1 MINPHPAPES
11 RSPTLPVVDVDAAP
25 SPLGERAGVYIH
37 VPFCAHICSYCDFN
51 TYAGQES
58 LIPRYVDAVERD
70 IAASATDFSSH
81 TMDTIFIG
89 GGTPSV
95 LPAESIGRWIRACR
109 SMFTMGDEVEVSLEA
124 NPNGLTETYLADL
137 REAGVNRL
145 SIGAQT
151 LDRRGLRTLGRLHEA
166 GDTLQAVRAARAAG
180 FDNISLDLIFGW
192 PGQTMESWRRDLD
205 TILSAPPGQAVDHLS
220 LYSLIVEPGTPMADA
235 VARGIMHVVDD
246 DLGADLYE
254 QAMATLAEA
263 GFGQYEV
270 ANWAR
275 EPRHQSRHNRIYW
288 RNGEYAGIGAG
299 AHGHRDRRRT
309 MNHLLPRTYCESIEA
324 DQGAASNVEEISPAM
339 AMGETMML
347 GLRLVQ
353 DGVGEEA
360 FARRHRVALDAVYGD
375 LIRELTAVGLLERL
389 PGAVRLTRQ
398 GLMLAND
405 VCARFLLDDADVDG
419 VA

>member
-1 MINPHPAPES
+1 
-11 RSPTLPVVDVDAAP
+11 
-25 SPLGERAGVYIH
+25 
-37 VPFCAHICSYCDFN
+37 
-51 TYAGQES
+51 
-58 LIPRYVDAVERD
+58 
-70 IAASATDFSSH
+70 
-81 TMDTIFIG
+81 
-89 GGTPSV
+89 
-95 LPAESIGRWIRACR
+95 
-109 SMFTMGDEVEVSLEA
+109 

-288 RNGEYAGIGAG
+288 RNGEY
-299 AHGHRDRRRT
+299 
-309 MNHLLPRTYCESIEA
+309 
-324 DQGAASNVEEISPAM
+324 
-339 AMGETMML
+339 
-347 GLRLVQ
+347 
-353 DGVGEEA
+353 
-360 FARRHRVALDAVYGD
+360 
-375 LIRELTAVGLLERL
+375 
-389 PGAVRLTRQ
+389 
-398 GLMLAND
+398 
-405 VCARFLLDDADVDG
+405 
-419 VA
+419 

>member
-1 MINPHPAPES
+1 MINPSPAS
-11 RSPTLPVVDVDAAP
+11 DSPASLPVLDRDAAP
-25 SPLGERAGVYIH
+25 DPLGVRAGVYIH
-37 VPFCAHICSYCDFN
+37 VPFCAHICPYCDFN
-51 TYAGQES
+51 TYAGQGD
-58 LIPRYVDAVERD
+58 LIPRYVNAVERE
-70 IAASATDFSSH
+70 IAASGVEFAAH
-81 TMDTIFIG
+81 TVETIFIG
-89 GGTPSV
+89 GGTPTI
-95 LPAESIGRWIRACR
+95 LPAASIGQWLRACR
-109 SMFTMGDEVEVSLEA
+109 AAYSLAGGAEISLEA
-124 NPNGLTETYLADL
+124 NPNGLTEAYLADL

-166 GDTLQAVRAARAAG
+166 DDVMQAVQAARAAG
-180 FDNISLDLIFGW
+180 FENVSLDLIFGW
-192 PGQTMESWRRDLD
+192 PGQTLESWRRDLD
-205 TILSAPPGQAVDHLS
+205 TILSAPPESAVDHLS

-235 VARGIMHVVDD
+235 VARGILHVADD

-254 QAMATLAEA
+254 LAIATLATA

-275 EPRHQSRHNRIYW
+275 EPHLESRHNRIYW

-309 MNHLLPRTYCESIEA
+309 MNHLLPAAYCASVERGE
-324 DQGAASNVEEISPAM
+324 GAASNIDEITPAM

-353 DGVGEEA
+353 DGVGEAA
-360 FARRHRVALDAVYGD
+360 FQRRHGVALDEVYGE
-375 LIRELTAVGLLERL
+375 LISELTAVGLLERL
-389 PGAVRLTRQ
+389 PGAIRLTHQ

-405 VCARFLLDDADVDG
+405 VCARFLLDEEDG
-419 VA
+419 AA